1 MPTILVADA
10 DRELREVH
18 AVGILV
24 VDDEPAIR
32 NILQTCLQRDG
43 FRVWTASNGEEALDH
58 CCEHGEEIGVI
69 LLDVRMP
76 RLDGPETLD
85 GIREFNP
92 ELPVCFMTGDPG
104 DYELKDLLARGARH
118 VFCKPFCLDEVV
130 RVVRRLANEPRGELQ
145 EIDTCANP
153 RNLQLPFLGLNE

>member
-1 MPTILVADA
+1 MANGNG
-10 DRELREVH
+10 
-18 AVGILV
+18 GILV
-24 VDDEPAIR
+24 VDDEPDIR

-58 CCEHGEEIGVI
+58 CCAHGEEIGVI

-153 RNLQLPFLGLNE
+153 RNLQLPFLGLRA